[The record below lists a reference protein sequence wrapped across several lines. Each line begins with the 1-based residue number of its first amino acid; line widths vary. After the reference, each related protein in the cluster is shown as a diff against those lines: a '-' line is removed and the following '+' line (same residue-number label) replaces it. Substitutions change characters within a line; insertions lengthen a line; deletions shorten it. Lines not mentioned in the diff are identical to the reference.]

1 MRSAK
6 CPAPLALLIRRVASI
21 HRITHTPRKQP
32 ETKDE
37 RRRRRF
43 PTFKQLLYHVVLD
56 AIHIGHGYA
65 SARYRGHKYSC
76 STFGKS
82 RQLISLPPT
91 QEKKIEKN
99 MWRSRS
105 WILQICVF
113 SVRRVRSLDNFSHIS
128 LASFLA
134 PQSVSFPESHKLCI
148 PHIFK
153 RSNPSNWLYPKLA
166 RNSQKWELL
175 FEYFTEPS
183 ILLFPFRESICL
195 RRFPEQ
201 VYLTYKWANI

>member
-1 MRSAK
+1 LSITKTSEKAESLNRNLNAWK
-6 CPAPLALLIRRVASI
+6 TVAGLWDLGRTLWLARDW
-21 HRITHTPRKQP
+21 P
-32 ETKDE
+32 
-37 RRRRRF
+37 
-43 PTFKQLLYHVVLD
+43 
-56 AIHIGHGYA
+56 
-65 SARYRGHKYSC
+65 GHKLMSPLVDNIATWPSAELICIYALGSLRL
-76 STFGKS
+76 TF
-82 RQLISLPPT
+82 P
-91 QEKKIEKN
+91 
-99 MWRSRS
+99 
-105 WILQICVF
+105 
-113 SVRRVRSLDNFSHIS
+113 RVRSLDNFSHIS
-128 LASFLA
+128 LALFLA

-166 RNSQKWELL
+166 RNSQKLELL

>member
-1 MRSAK
+1 MQHIWKKQTADK
-6 CPAPLALLIRRVASI
+6 PATHPRNENREKYVTKQELNPL
-21 HRITHTPRKQP
+21 
-32 ETKDE
+32 
-37 RRRRRF
+37 
-43 PTFKQLLYHVVLD
+43 Y
-56 AIHIGHGYA
+56 
-65 SARYRGHKYSC
+65 
-76 STFGKS
+76 
-82 RQLISLPPT
+82 
-91 QEKKIEKN
+91 
-99 MWRSRS
+99 M
-105 WILQICVF
+105 CVF

-128 LASFLA
+128 LALFLA

-183 ILLFPFRESICL
+183 ILLFPFRDSICL